1 MLLQLLSPRHWRMLP
16 NWAQWVEPINRTCG
30 LTPWPH
36 MYEADAARSLRPA
49 LFCQGLAILAFAI
62 GFLAALT
69 QCLLERGARRGFPG
83 RPR

>member
-1 MLLQLLSPRHWRMLP
+1 
-16 NWAQWVEPINRTCG
+16 
-30 LTPWPH
+30 

-83 RPR
+83 RPNVYKTNLMIMQDMKKEIH